1 MKKIALLLLL
11 IANITLAQ
19 ESNMLALFDKG
30 NEAFNNNKLTVAK
43 DYFEQALALD
53 TVNKHV
59 LFNLAVTELK
69 LNNTQQACRLLQKGY
84 RLKDSATRELLQTYC
99 GGIGYEPVMFQEDVD
114 THATFKLN
122 GNQAPIK
129 KDGKLH
135 PVLTNAVVKEISKA
149 PFFKK
154 YVPGKIIVIFNIDA
168 NGKLY
173 CKGVKPEE
181 LKSEIEHIYNS
192 IATYKPAL
200 YQGKPTEIL
209 GGYSQIIMLKR

>member
-11 IANITLAQ
+11 IGNLITAQ
-19 ESNMLALFDKG
+19 ESAVVALFDKG
-30 NEAFNNNKLTVAK
+30 NEAFNANNFTLAK
-43 DYFEQALALD
+43 DYFEQALVLD

-59 LFNLAVTELK
+59 LFNLAVTELN
-69 LNNTQQACRLLQKGY
+69 LNNVEQACSLLQKGY
-84 RLKDSATRELLQTYC
+84 RLKDSGTRELLQTYC

-114 THATFKLN
+114 TMPTFKLN
-122 GNQAPIK
+122 GTLAPIK
-129 KDGKLH
+129 KDSNLH

-154 YVPGKIIVIFNIDA
+154 YVPGKIIVIFNINA

-173 CKGVKPEE
+173 CKGVRPEE
-181 LKSEIEHIYNS
+181 LKTEIEHIYNS
-192 IATYKPAL
+192 IATYKPAM